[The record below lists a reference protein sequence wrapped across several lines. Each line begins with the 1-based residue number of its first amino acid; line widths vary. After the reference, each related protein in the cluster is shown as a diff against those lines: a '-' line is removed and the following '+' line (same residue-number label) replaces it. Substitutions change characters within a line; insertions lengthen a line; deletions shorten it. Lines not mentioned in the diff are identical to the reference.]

1 MTRLIFRADRC
12 EWTSLRV
19 GGTTVAEDLA
29 TGGVDQ
35 VEEEVL
41 TGVVEVLTGV
51 VEALTGVV
59 AEGVDQG
66 TVGHLDTE
74 IEEADLET
82 VGASVEASRT
92 GPATATLTGAH
103 PEEVPVVPAAS
114 TEDHPHLVVI
124 GGLQTAR
131 SSGSPQQKSCP
142 TAHG

>member
-1 MTRLIFRADRC
+1 MTQLIFRADRC

-19 GGTTVAEDLA
+19 GGTTVAEDSA

-41 TGVVEVLTGV
+41 TVVEVLTGV
-51 VEALTGVV
+51 VEVLTEVV

-66 TVGHLDTE
+66 TVGRLDTE
-74 IEEADLET
+74 IEEAGQET
-82 VGASVEASRT
+82 VEASVEASRT

-114 TEDHPHLVVI
+114 TEDHPHLAVI